1 MLEIYFIRHGQTE
14 WNTQGMMQ
22 GRNNSPLT
30 TEGKEQ
36 AKKLSKYL
44 ENEVFT
50 ALLSSPLGR
59 AMETAEIIKGNRDQS
74 IDTIDE
80 FQEIAMG
87 KVEGIPRSEFEIT
100 YPEEFFN
107 FWNDAS
113 KYNPSIFEGESYA
126 DVLLRAKEGLKKL
139 ISIYPEGKIIVVTHG
154 VMLKAICNVVLNH
167 GIEEFTNQ
175 EVPENTSV
183 TIVKYDNENFSIEKF
198 SMTDH
203 LN

>member
-113 KYNPSIFEGESYA
+113 KYNP
-126 DVLLRAKEGLKKL
+126 
-139 ISIYPEGKIIVVTHG
+139 
-154 VMLKAICNVVLNH
+154 
-167 GIEEFTNQ
+167 
-175 EVPENTSV
+175 
-183 TIVKYDNENFSIEKF
+183 
-198 SMTDH
+198 
-203 LN
+203 